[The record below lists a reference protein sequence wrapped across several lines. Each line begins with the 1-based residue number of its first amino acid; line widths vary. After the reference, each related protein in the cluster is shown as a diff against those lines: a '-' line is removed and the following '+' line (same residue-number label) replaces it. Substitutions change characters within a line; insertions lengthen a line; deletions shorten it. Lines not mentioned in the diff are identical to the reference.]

1 MLGLVKN
8 CAPFSYNK
16 QKNANFNLIHASLA
30 SQIPALLSTLKNQPK
45 VVRFFIQI
53 LVIRM
58 GEIVEGC
65 PSEPPPC
72 LGVQCACVGWNIPLI
87 APTCI
92 AFIEPCSDSE
102 DLCTACLNDAGCSN
116 SNSLGRRKRS
126 LSADVQVAQEALESQ
141 KAPEAPEA
149 PEAQEAESRS
159 QTPPETHTCV
169 KTKNSGIK
177 CYLGEYKRGNFGV

>member
-1 MLGLVKN
+1 MRS
-8 CAPFSYNK
+8 PSYTGK
-16 QKNANFNLIHASLA
+16 KNANFNLIHANLA
-30 SQIPALLSTLKNQPK
+30 SQIPALLSTLKKQPK

-58 GEIVEGC
+58 GEISEAC

-102 DLCTACLNDAGCSN
+102 DLCTACLSDAGCSN
-116 SNSLGRRKRS
+116 SGVGRRKRS
-126 LSADVQVAQEALESQ
+126 LSADVQETQEALESQ
-141 KAPEAPEA
+141 KTLESK
-149 PEAQEAESRS
+149 EAQEAESRS

-169 KTKNSGIK
+169 KTKNNGIK
-177 CYLGEYKRGNFGV
+177 CYLGEYQQGNFGV

>member
-1 MLGLVKN
+1 M
-8 CAPFSYNK
+8 
-16 QKNANFNLIHASLA
+16 
-30 SQIPALLSTLKNQPK
+30 
-45 VVRFFIQI
+45 RFFIQI

-141 KAPEAPEA
+141 KAPEASEA
-149 PEAQEAESRS
+149 QEAQEAESRS